1 MYLDP
6 GFGSMIVQV
15 IVAAIAACGV
25 VLYSIRR
32 KLRSIFKRGKQ
43 GSEQEM
49 EQDQGTA
56 TGNETEPEQVAG
68 TEQETEQ
75 GHDS

>member
-15 IVAAIAACGV
+15 IVAAIAGCGV

-32 KLRSIFKRGKQ
+32 KLKSIFKRGKP
-43 GSEQEM
+43 
-49 EQDQGTA
+49 A
-56 TGNETEPEQVAG
+56 P
-68 TEQETEQ
+68 
-75 GHDS
+75 DSVENVEEEKPGESDGDKT